1 MKTLLKTAALSAFL
15 LAGVSTKAQVSIG
28 IQIGA
33 PPPPQAVVVMP
44 VQPASD
50 YIWVGGYW
58 YPVAGH
64 YRWHEGYWS
73 RPPYVGARWIAPRHE
88 GGRYYGGYWDG
99 PRGRFD
105 HDHHWDRDRN
115 MRDNARFKEHEDHG
129 RGHAYGHDKD
139 KDNHGHDR

>member
-1 MKTLLKTAALSAFL
+1 MRNLLKTAALSAIL

-33 PPPPQAVVVMP
+33 PPPPRAVVVMP
-44 VQPASD
+44 AQPD
-50 YIWVGGYW
+50 PDFVWVGGYW

-73 RPPYVGARWIAPRHE
+73 RPPYGGARWIAPRHE

-105 HDHHWDRDRN
+105 HDHHWDRDRKV
-115 MRDNARFKEHEDHG
+115 RDDARFREHENHG
-129 RGHAYGHDKD
+129 RGHAYGHDKGD
-139 KDNHGHDR
+139 HDHDH